1 MDSVDMNLIAA
12 LDALLAEGSVTGAAR
27 CLGLSSSAMSR
38 TLARLRTATGDPLL
52 VRAGRGLVPTPRA
65 TELRDRVHLL
75 TRDVRTVL
83 SPHAGRLEVASL
95 VRTFTIRAGEGF
107 IALFSTPLVAAVTEV
122 APHVRLRFAP
132 KPDKDALPLRDGHI
146 DLEIGVLGASAPEVR
161 TRFISRDVFIGA
173 VRIGHPLLEGPMTPK
188 RYAAC
193 RHVVASRKGNFTGPV
208 DDALEALGLRREIV
222 AVVPGFPDAL
232 RIARDTDLVALVPR
246 SGLASPTG
254 AEGLVGFDLP
264 VRTPPITI
272 SAMWH
277 PRMDADPAHRWLR
290 EIVVGVCQAAAPPRR
305 PRPETGTDSGS
316 PGSPDDR
323 RVFAQ
328 PGGRA
333 TDDL

>member
-1 MDSVDMNLIAA
+1 MDSVDMNLLAA
-12 LDALLAEGSVTGAAR
+12 LDALLADGSVTGAAR
-27 CLGLSSSAMSR
+27 RLGLSSSAMSR

-65 TELRDRVHLL
+65 TELRDRVHQL
-75 TRDVRTVL
+75 THDVRTAL
-83 SPHAGRLEVASL
+83 SPHAGHLDVASL
-95 VRTFTIRAGEGF
+95 QQTFTIRAGEGF
-107 IALFSTPLVAAVTEV
+107 IALFSAPLVAAVTEV

-173 VRIGHPLLEGPMTPK
+173 VRIGHPLLEGPMTPE

-222 AVVPGFPDAL
+222 AVVPGFPDAM
-232 RIARDTDLVALVPR
+232 RIARNTDLVALVPR
-246 SGLASPTG
+246 SGLSSPTG
-254 AEGLVGFDLP
+254 ADPTGLGLVGFDLP
-264 VRTPPITI
+264 VRTPPIVI

-290 EIVVGVCQAAAPPRR
+290 DTVVAVCHAAAPPR
-305 PRPETGTDSGS
+305 
-316 PGSPDDR
+316 
-323 RVFAQ
+323 
-328 PGGRA
+328 
-333 TDDL
+333 